1 MTNQIV
7 LGSGA
12 LYVMPYVA
20 ETGIPTDALIEVAAN
35 QMGLIK
41 GGASVEYKP
50 TEYEIFDDSYAVH
63 QRFITSEEVS
73 FKSGILTWNVETLKN
88 LIAKGEYTDD
98 TTGKTRTLKLGG
110 KSARKMDE
118 YIVRFVHTYS
128 DGINALR
135 ITLVGT
141 ASNGFSLAFSPDK
154 ETVIDAEFKAK
165 AHDADGVQLIIE
177 DGYSE
182 GVFYTITNTLD
193 EGVVNSN
200 LLTSIM
206 KGADYSATISA
217 IEGYEVDTVTV
228 TMGVTD
234 VTSTAYTAATGA
246 ITIPAVTGNLVI
258 TATEVA

>member
-1 MTNQIV
+1 MNT
-7 LGSGA
+7 L
-12 LYVMPYVA
+12 
-20 ETGIPTDALIEVAAN
+20 
-35 QMGLIK
+35 
-41 GGASVEYKP
+41 
-50 TEYEIFDDSYAVH
+50 F
-63 QRFITSEEVS
+63 VS
-73 FKSGILTWNVETLKN
+73 FIP
-88 LIAKGEYTDD
+88 
-98 TTGKTRTLKLGG
+98 
-110 KSARKMDE
+110 
-118 YIVRFVHTYS
+118 YS
-128 DGINALR
+128 DGINKLALP
-135 ITLVGT
+135 LVGT